1 MIKYEDRCVQCT
13 TVGLR
18 CRGSACPNRDI
29 PVLYCDRCED
39 EIDDEGYEVDGEDL
53 CEYCLKEMFRKEG

>member
-13 TVGLR
+13 TVGLP
-18 CRGSACPNRDI
+18 CLGNACSNKNV

-39 EIDDEGYEVDGEDL
+39 EIEDEGYEVDGEDL

>member
-13 TVGLR
+13 TVGLH
-18 CRGSACPNRDI
+18 CLGDACGNKNV

-39 EIDDEGYEVDGEDL
+39 EIEDEVYEVDGEDL